1 MTADGYPA
9 LDVQLRPLRSRQL
22 LSQLIRLCV
31 SSSQEISQLD
41 VRQQLVDVKRAAA
54 MLSVG
59 AGSVRALIDAGL
71 LRVVRIGR
79 CVRIPVADVE
89 RFVEQHAEYLCDG
102 ALVELPP
109 REDRDG
115 RPLWM
120 RGIQ

>member
-1 MTADGYPA
+1 MTPDSYGG

-22 LSQLIRLCV
+22 LAQLIRLCV
-31 SSSQEISQLD
+31 SSSQEIAKLD
-41 VRQQLVDVKRAAA
+41 VHQQLVDVKRAAA

-59 AGSVRALIDAGL
+59 VGSVRALIDAGL

-79 CVRIPVADVE
+79 CVRIPVVDVE

-109 REDRDG
+109 RADRDG
-115 RPLWM
+115 RPMWM
-120 RGIQ
+120 RGLQ